1 MFHLESRRQLDIT
14 GSVCYIM
21 KDQKIFE
28 LLSELECMLFYRPEK
43 DENLQM
49 VHKLVNE
56 ALVKFA
62 EATGTHN

>member
-1 MFHLESRRQLDIT
+1 
-14 GSVCYIM
+14 M

-43 DENLQM
+43 DEKLQM